1 MSTFEVIA
9 MVFGAEVVAAAFLL
23 PATRAAILSPFRF
36 MGQTR
41 KVVAVTS
48 GDQFKH
54 ALHVVEKNADE
65 LARAW
70 SKHEN
75 VRRLNAMNTAFVSGV
90 AAMCEFT
97 EAQRRVLLET
107 GWRRAME
114 GVRLAEDDAEDKPKL
129 RIVNEHK
136 R

>member
-9 MVFGAEVVAAAFLL
+9 MVFGAEVTAFAFLL
-23 PATRAAILSPFRF
+23 PASRAVILSPFRF
-36 MGQTR
+36 MGQTK
-41 KVVAVTS
+41 KVVTVTS

-54 ALHVVEKNADE
+54 ALSVVEKNADE

-114 GVRLAEDDAEDKPKL
+114 GVRLAEDDAEDRPKL
-129 RIVNEHK
+129 RVVNEHK

>member
-9 MVFGAEVVAAAFLL
+9 MLFGAEVVAAAFLL
-23 PATRAAILSPFRF
+23 PASRAMILSPFRRLR
-36 MGQTR
+36 QT
-41 KVVAVTS
+41 KHALVTTS
-48 GDQFKH
+48 GDPFKH
-54 ALHVVEKNADE
+54 ALEVVETNAAA
-65 LARAW
+65 LASDW

-90 AAMCEFT
+90 AAMCQFT
-97 EAQRRVLLET
+97 EAQRKVLIET

-114 GVRLAEDDAEDKPKL
+114 GVRLAEDEAEDTPKL
-129 RIVNEHK
+129 RVVTERK